1 MWTST
6 TVPSESNE
14 ALDINHVVLLAKRS
28 TSSPELPVNCDAD
41 DYEAEPLQE
50 DDRTCDYS
58 ALAADS
64 FATADPV
71 QDNSEIAPSESAD
84 MSNDVSTSE
93 THESLSGEQSDSDTG
108 EPEPQLPQ
116 LPGGQFLSTEMVI
129 VLLTGSPPGACN

>member
-1 MWTST
+1 MITKLSRCKKT
-6 TVPSESNE
+6 N
-14 ALDINHVVLLAKRS
+14 AL
-28 TSSPELPVNCDAD
+28 T
-41 DYEAEPLQE
+41 
-50 DDRTCDYS
+50 
-58 ALAADS
+58 ADS

-108 EPEPQLPQ
+108 EPEVEPQLPQ